1 MIKTSERER
10 SAVLTAVVGLICNLT
25 LGAAKL
31 VVGLISGSLSVA
43 ADAANNLSDCGV
55 SAVVVFSF
63 IMSGKRPDREHP
75 YGHGRYEYIASF
87 VVALAVLMVGA
98 ELVISSVKGLI
109 SPEKPEFSLVTLGVL
124 IGSIVVKSGMA
135 IMYTLRN
142 RKVKSDS
149 IRAAAFDSISD
160 CIVTAIVTA
169 AFLISRVTDFP
180 VDGVCGLAAGAFVAF
195 GGLKIVGGTV
205 NRLLGNDCDYDVRR
219 EITTLVLS
227 DPLVLG
233 AHDLMIHDYGA
244 ENKVASV
251 DAEFDCNLPFVK
263 VHDVVDKIEREA
275 YRRYRVNL
283 VVHCDPIDVGNPKY
297 NDIRHAMI
305 AALEP
310 YGRRASFHEM
320 HVDDENKKVSVHL
333 CLDKDLTAHKQVVV
347 AALMQ
352 SVADHTDGYSLE
364 VNYDFL

>member
-1 MIKTSERER
+1 M
-10 SAVLTAVVGLICNLT
+10 
-25 LGAAKL
+25 
-31 VVGLISGSLSVA
+31 
-43 ADAANNLSDCGV
+43 
-55 SAVVVFSF
+55 
-63 IMSGKRPDREHP
+63 
-75 YGHGRYEYIASF
+75 
-87 VVALAVLMVGA
+87 
-98 ELVISSVKGLI
+98 
-109 SPEKPEFSLVTLGVL
+109 
-124 IGSIVVKSGMA
+124 
-135 IMYTLRN
+135 
-142 RKVKSDS
+142 
-149 IRAAAFDSISD
+149 
-160 CIVTAIVTA
+160 
-169 AFLISRVTDFP
+169 
-180 VDGVCGLAAGAFVAF
+180 
-195 GGLKIVGGTV
+195 GGTV

-227 DPLVLG
+227 DPIVLG

-244 ENKVASV
+244 ENKVASI

-352 SVADHTDGYSLE
+352 AVADHTDGYSLE

>member
-1 MIKTSERER
+1 MTKTSERER

-169 AFLISRVTDFP
+169 AFILSRVTDFP

-275 YRRYRVNL
+275 YRRYRINL

-352 SVADHTDGYSLE
+352 AVADHTDGYSLE

>member
-1 MIKTSERER
+1 M
-10 SAVLTAVVGLICNLT
+10 LTAVVGLICNLT

-169 AFLISRVTDFP
+169 AFLLSRVTDFP

-275 YRRYRVNL
+275 YRRYRINL

-352 SVADHTDGYSLE
+352 AVADHTDGYSLE

>member
-169 AFLISRVTDFP
+169 AFLLSRVTDFP

-244 ENKVASV
+244 ENKVASI

-275 YRRYRVNL
+275 YRRYRINL

-310 YGRRASFHEM
+310 YGRCASFHEM

-352 SVADHTDGYSLE
+352 AVADHTDGYSLE

>member
-1 MIKTSERER
+1 MTKTSERER

-124 IGSIVVKSGMA
+124 VGSIVVKSGMA
-135 IMYTLRN
+135 IMYTLSNRN
-142 RKVKSDS
+142 VKSDS

-169 AFLISRVTDFP
+169 AFLLSRVTDFP

-195 GGLKIVGGTV
+195 GGIKIVGGTV

-244 ENKVASV
+244 ENKVASI

-320 HVDDENKKVSVHL
+320 HVDDENKKVGVHL

-352 SVADHTDGYSLE
+352 AVADHTDGYSLE

>member
-1 MIKTSERER
+1 MTKTSERER

-109 SPEKPEFSLVTLGVL
+109 SPEKPEFSLVALGVL

-320 HVDDENKKVSVHL
+320 HVDDENKKVGVHL

-352 SVADHTDGYSLE
+352 AVADHTDGYSLE

>member
-1 MIKTSERER
+1 MSKTSERER

-169 AFLISRVTDFP
+169 AFLLSRVADFP

-244 ENKVASV
+244 ENKVASI

-275 YRRYRVNL
+275 YRRYRINL

-320 HVDDENKKVSVHL
+320 HVDDENKKVGVHL

-352 SVADHTDGYSLE
+352 AVADHTDGYSLE

>member
-1 MIKTSERER
+1 MNKTSERER

-169 AFLISRVTDFP
+169 AFLLSRVTDFP

-244 ENKVASV
+244 ENKVASI

-275 YRRYRVNL
+275 YRRYRINL
-283 VVHCDPIDVGNPKY
+283 VVHCDPIDVGNQKY

-352 SVADHTDGYSLE
+352 AVADHTDGYSLE

>member
-1 MIKTSERER
+1 MTKTSERER

-320 HVDDENKKVSVHL
+320 HVDDENKKVGVHL

-352 SVADHTDGYSLE
+352 AVADHTDGYSLE

>member
-1 MIKTSERER
+1 MTKTSERER

-135 IMYTLRN
+135 IMYTIRN

-160 CIVTAIVTA
+160 CIVTAIVTT
-169 AFLISRVTDFP
+169 AFLLSRVTDFP

-251 DAEFDCNLPFVK
+251 DAEFDCSLPFVK

-352 SVADHTDGYSLE
+352 AVEDHTDGYSLE

>member
-1 MIKTSERER
+1 MTKTTERER
-10 SAVLTAVVGLICNLT
+10 SAVLTAIVGFICNLT

-31 VVGLISGSLSVA
+31 AVGLISGSLSVA

-63 IMSGKRPDREHP
+63 LMSGKRPDREHP

-87 VVALAVLMVGA
+87 VVALVVLLVGA

-109 SPEKPEFSLVTLGVL
+109 TPEKPEFSFVTLGVL
-124 IGSIVVKSGMA
+124 VGSIVVKAGMA
-135 IMYTLRN
+135 IMYTVRN
-142 RKVKSDS
+142 RKVKSDTLK
-149 IRAAAFDSISD
+149 AAAFDSISD
-160 CIVTAIVTA
+160 CVVTTIVTA
-169 AFLISRVTDFP
+169 AFLLSRVTDFP
-180 VDGVCGLAAGAFVAF
+180 IDGVCGLAAGVFVAF

-205 NRLLGNDCDYDVRR
+205 NRLLGYNCDYDLKR
-219 EITTLVLS
+219 ELTTLVMS
-227 DPLVLG
+227 DPIVLG

-244 ENKVASV
+244 ENKVASI
-251 DAEFDCNLPFVK
+251 DAEFDCNLSFIE

-283 VVHCDPIDVGNPKY
+283 VVHCDPVDVENPKF

-320 HVDDENKKVSVHL
+320 HVDDEQKKVSVHL
-333 CLDKDLTAHKQVVV
+333 CLDEKLTAHKEIVV

-352 SVADHTDGYSLE
+352 AVADHTDGYSLE
-364 VNYDFL
+364 VTYDFL

>member
-1 MIKTSERER
+1 MQKISERER
-10 SAVLTAVVGLICNLT
+10 SAVLTAIVGFICNLT

-31 VVGLISGSLSVA
+31 VVGFISGSLSVA

-63 IMSGKRPDREHP
+63 LMSSKRPDREHP

-87 VVALAVLMVGA
+87 VVALVVLMVGA
-98 ELVISSVKGLI
+98 ELVISSAKGLI
-109 SPEKPEFSLVTLGVL
+109 TPVKPEFSPVTLGVL

-135 IMYTLRN
+135 IMYSVRN
-142 RKVKSDS
+142 RKIGSDTLK
-149 IRAAAFDSISD
+149 AAAFDSISD
-160 CIVTAIVTA
+160 CVVTAIVTA
-169 AFLISRVTDFP
+169 AFVSSLFTDFP
-180 VDGVCGLAAGAFVAF
+180 VDGVCGLAAGVFVAF
-195 GGLKIVGGTV
+195 GGLKIVGATV
-205 NRLLGNDCDYDVRR
+205 NKLLGYNSDYDLKR
-219 EITTLVLS
+219 ELVTLVLS
-227 DPLVLG
+227 DPHVLG

-251 DAEFDCNLPFVK
+251 DAEFDSNLSFVE
-263 VHDVVDKIEREA
+263 VHAVVDGIEREA

-283 VVHCDPIDVGNPKY
+283 VVHSDPIDVSNPEF
-297 NDIRHAMI
+297 NNLRHAMI

-320 HVDDENKKVSVHL
+320 HVDDRDKKVSVHL
-333 CLDKDLTAHKQVVV
+333 CLDEKLTAHKEIVV

-352 SVADHTDGYSLE
+352 AVADHTKGYSLE
-364 VNYDFL
+364 VTYDFL

>member
-1 MIKTSERER
+1 MTKTSERER

-87 VVALAVLMVGA
+87 VVALVFFIV
-98 ELVISSVKGLI
+98 VK
-109 SPEKPEFSLVTLGVL
+109 
-124 IGSIVVKSGMA
+124 IGSLVKSGMA
-135 IMYTLRN
+135 IMYTIRN

-149 IRAAAFDSISD
+149 LGAAAFDSISD

-169 AFLISRVTDFP
+169 AFLLSRVTDFP

-227 DPLVLG
+227 DPIVLG

-244 ENKVASV
+244 ENKVASI

-275 YRRYRVNL
+275 YRRYRINL

-352 SVADHTDGYSLE
+352 AVADHTDGYSLE

>member
-1 MIKTSERER
+1 MTKTSERER

-169 AFLISRVTDFP
+169 AFLLSRVTDFP

-195 GGLKIVGGTV
+195 GGIKIVGGTV
-205 NRLLGNDCDYDVRR
+205 NRLLGNDCDCDVRR

-244 ENKVASV
+244 ENKVASI

-320 HVDDENKKVSVHL
+320 HVDDENKKVGVHL

-352 SVADHTDGYSLE
+352 AVADHTDGYSLE

>member
-1 MIKTSERER
+1 MTKTSERER

-169 AFLISRVTDFP
+169 AFLLSRVTDFP

-195 GGLKIVGGTV
+195 GGIKIVGGTV

-244 ENKVASV
+244 ENKVASI

-275 YRRYRVNL
+275 YRRYRINL

-320 HVDDENKKVSVHL
+320 HVDDENKKVGVHL

-352 SVADHTDGYSLE
+352 AVADHTDGYSLE
-364 VNYDFL
+364 VNYDFF

>member
-1 MIKTSERER
+1 MTKTSERER

-149 IRAAAFDSISD
+149 IRTAAFDSISD

-169 AFLISRVTDFP
+169 AFLLSRVTDFP

-244 ENKVASV
+244 ENKVASI

-275 YRRYRVNL
+275 YRRYRINL

-320 HVDDENKKVSVHL
+320 HVDDENKKVGVHL

-352 SVADHTDGYSLE
+352 AVADHTDGYSLE

>member
-1 MIKTSERER
+1 M
-10 SAVLTAVVGLICNLT
+10 LTAVVGLICNLT

-320 HVDDENKKVSVHL
+320 HVDDENKKVGVHL

-352 SVADHTDGYSLE
+352 AVADHTDGYSLE

>member
-1 MIKTSERER
+1 MTKTSERER

-169 AFLISRVTDFP
+169 AFLLSRVTDFP

-195 GGLKIVGGTV
+195 GGLKIVRGTV

-244 ENKVASV
+244 ENKVASI

-275 YRRYRVNL
+275 YRRYRINL
-283 VVHCDPIDVGNPKY
+283 VVHCDPIDVGNQKY

-352 SVADHTDGYSLE
+352 AVADHTDGYSLE

>member
-1 MIKTSERER
+1 M
-10 SAVLTAVVGLICNLT
+10 LTAVVGLICNLT

-169 AFLISRVTDFP
+169 AFLFSRVTDFP

-244 ENKVASV
+244 ENKVASI

-320 HVDDENKKVSVHL
+320 HVDDENKRVSVHL

-352 SVADHTDGYSLE
+352 AVADHTDGYSLE

>member
-1 MIKTSERER
+1 MNKTSERER

-169 AFLISRVTDFP
+169 AFLLSRVTDFP

-244 ENKVASV
+244 ENKVASI

-263 VHDVVDKIEREA
+263 VHDVVDKVEREA
-275 YRRYRVNL
+275 YRRYRINL

-352 SVADHTDGYSLE
+352 AVADHTDGYSLE

>member
-1 MIKTSERER
+1 MTKTSERER

-169 AFLISRVTDFP
+169 AFILSRVTDFP

-320 HVDDENKKVSVHL
+320 HVDDENKKVGVHL

-352 SVADHTDGYSLE
+352 AVADHTDGYSLE

>member
-1 MIKTSERER
+1 MTKTSERER

-169 AFLISRVTDFP
+169 AFLLSRVTDFP

-244 ENKVASV
+244 ENKVASI
-251 DAEFDCNLPFVK
+251 DAEFDCDLPFVK

-275 YRRYRVNL
+275 YRRYRINL
-283 VVHCDPIDVGNPKY
+283 VVHCDPIDVGNQKY

-352 SVADHTDGYSLE
+352 AVADHTDGYSLE

>member
-1 MIKTSERER
+1 MNKTSERER

-124 IGSIVVKSGMA
+124 VGSIVVKSGMA

-169 AFLISRVTDFP
+169 AFLLSRVTDFP

-244 ENKVASV
+244 ENKVASI
-251 DAEFDCNLPFVK
+251 DAEFDCNLSFVK

-352 SVADHTDGYSLE
+352 AVEDHTDGYSLE

>member
-1 MIKTSERER
+1 MNKTSERER

-63 IMSGKRPDREHP
+63 VMSGKRPDREHP

-135 IMYTLRN
+135 IMYTIRN

-149 IRAAAFDSISD
+149 LRAAAFDSISD

-169 AFLISRVTDFP
+169 AFLLSRVTDFP
-180 VDGVCGLAAGAFVAF
+180 VDGVCGLAAGVFVAV

-244 ENKVASV
+244 ENKVASI
-251 DAEFDCNLPFVK
+251 DAEFDCELPFVK
-263 VHDVVDKIEREA
+263 VHEVVDKIEREA
-275 YRRYRVNL
+275 YHRYRVNL
-283 VVHCDPIDVGNPKY
+283 VVHCDPIDVENPKY
-297 NDIRHAMI
+297 NDVRHAMI

-310 YGRRASFHEM
+310 YGRHASFHEM
-320 HVDDENKKVSVHL
+320 RLDDENKKVSVHL
-333 CLDKDLTAHKQVVV
+333 CLDEKLTAQKETVV

-352 SVADHTDGYSLE
+352 AVADHTDDYSLE
-364 VNYDFL
+364 VNYDFF